1 VINPFHP
8 TVSTHEGIYIK
19 TCLLDHRKSILAP
32 EIYFNREMTVMTLA
46 NHLLPIST
54 RYVNGRFDQFV
65 QETRFDRKMAGKEM
79 NKTY

>member
-1 VINPFHP
+1 
-8 TVSTHEGIYIK
+8 
-19 TCLLDHRKSILAP
+19 
-32 EIYFNREMTVMTLA
+32 MTVMTLA
-46 NHLLPIST
+46 KHLLPIST